1 MKKFAIALLSL
12 ALCSPIQSLARA
24 SGGAQGANKGKAVEG
39 RVPPQTKAAG
49 AGAEVM
55 SEDTVEA
62 LHVSGEVAVTDFN
75 HAAWAKARPV
85 QITRYWSGEEAPRGR
100 HAEARVIWTDAGLV
114 VRFVAQQTEP
124 LVVSATPRLDQK
136 TIGLWDRDVCE
147 IFVAPKADE
156 PERYF
161 EFEAAPTGEWIDL
174 AIRWRPQGR
183 ETDWHYRSRMQA
195 AAHIEEGKVTIAM
208 SIPWK
213 ALGRTPRANERWR
226 ANLFRC
232 VGTDPKY
239 RYLAWQ
245 PTRTEQPNFHVPQ
258 SFGWLVFK
266 G

>member
-1 MKKFAIALLSL
+1 MKKLTFSLLSI
-12 ALCSPIQSLARA
+12 AFCAPAA
-24 SGGAQGANKGKAVEG
+24 TTGGAQEASRVKAGEV
-39 RVPPQTKAAG
+39 RAAPQAKAAV

-62 LHVSGEVAVTDFN
+62 LHVAGTVSATDLDN
-75 HAAWAKARPV
+75 AAWAKARPV
-85 QITRYWSGEEAPRGR
+85 EIRRYWSGEEAPRGR
-100 HAEARVIWTDAGLV
+100 HAEARVIWTDAGLM
-114 VRFVAQQTEP
+114 VRFVARQTEP
-124 LVVSATPRLDQK
+124 LVVSAAPRLDQK

-183 ETDWHYRSRMQA
+183 ETDWHYRSRMKA
-195 AAHIEEGKVTIAM
+195 AARVEEGKITVVM

-239 RYLAWQ
+239 RYLAWR
-245 PTRTEQPNFHVPQ
+245 PTETEQPNFHVPER
-258 SFGWLVFK
+258 FGWLVFK